1 MSGDVSY
8 QENQAPSSRTD
19 WRDHGW
25 VLLHEG
31 PEEPAMHMALDAV
44 LADEVGAGRR
54 PPALRIWEWA
64 SPSVIIGRFQSLK
77 NEVDP
82 DGAARHGVTVV
93 RRVSGGGAM
102 FVEPG
107 NTITYSIYAPQ
118 SLVQGMTFAESYAFL
133 DAWVIKALE
142 GLGLRAWYQPLND
155 IASDSGKIG
164 GAAQA
169 RRGGAV
175 LHHATL
181 SYDIDADKMTEV
193 LRIGK
198 EKLSDKGIASAK
210 KRVDPLRS
218 QTGMPRD
225 EIIAHILSVF
235 REMHGLAPGS
245 ITESEREL
253 ARTQAREKFSTPE
266 WTAQVP

>member
-1 MSGDVSY
+1 
-8 QENQAPSSRTD
+8 
-19 WRDHGW
+19 
-25 VLLHEG
+25 
-31 PEEPAMHMALDAV
+31 MHMALDAV

-54 PPALRIWEWA
+54 PATLRIWEWA
-64 SPSVIIGRFQSLK
+64 SPAVIIGRFQSLR

-82 DGAARHGVTVV
+82 QGAARHGITVV

-107 NTITYSIYAPQ
+107 NTITYSLYAPQ
-118 SLVQGMTFAESYAFL
+118 SLVQGMSFAQSYAFL
-133 DAWVIKALE
+133 DAWVIKALA
-142 GLGLRAWYQPLND
+142 GLGIRAWYQPLND
-155 IASDSGKIG
+155 IASESGKIG

-169 RRGGAV
+169 RRGKAV

-218 QTGMPRD
+218 QTGMPRPD
-225 EIIAHILSVF
+225 IIAHMLSVF
-235 REMHGLAPGS
+235 RQEYGLRPGA
-245 ITESEREL
+245 ITAHEREL
-253 ARTQAREKFSTPE
+253 ARAQAREKFSSPE
-266 WTAQVP
+266 WTAHVP